1 MTRVL
6 PQQCLP
12 FSHTPQLQL
21 GIDPGSPAYM
31 AVAQH
36 QHPCHTAEIEMKYV
50 SQITGFDLNCK
61 ERLEMVSLGVALSPW
76 QDVPDTAE
84 PCQDTLDNH
93 IKGNKHNKERL
104 KKKERLNNH

>member
-1 MTRVL
+1 MFILKFL
-6 PQQCLP
+6 PLKV
-12 FSHTPQLQL
+12 SIQLQDL
-21 GIDPGSPAYM
+21 HRSVPHPSQEAAYG
-31 AVAQH
+31 
-36 QHPCHTAEIEMKYV
+36 HPEIEVKYV

-104 KKKERLNNH
+104 K